1 MNKKI
6 FSVILLITL
15 FVFAPKTK
23 AENQYVIN
31 DKCSSTKC
39 SIRTEANENGTFL
52 VPGMIHYLDPGDIV
66 SLVDETK
73 VTSTSD
79 KCSTEYHYV
88 IYAGRKG
95 YVCGDYINF
104 NVDGKYTQEL
114 RDAGFPESYLLSLNA
129 LKEKYPNWIFTPYK
143 TGLNWEDAISS
154 ESWVG
159 KSYIQVS
166 DPNGKDA
173 IYLSLDGL
181 SYNADTKTY
190 NMMETGGWYAANK
203 QTVAYYMDPRNFLNI
218 YDVFMFENLGYNSSY
233 QTKEVVSQIFAGTDL
248 LQYIDHY
255 MTAATYNG
263 NNISPIFL
271 GARSRQ
277 EVVIEDG
284 KLSDSAN
291 GSLFK
296 EQAVY
301 NFYNIGAFS
310 TCENPIICGLEYAL
324 SKNWKDPSSAIIGGA
339 TEIASEYINKK
350 QDTLYFQK
358 FNVTNN
364 SYGNY
369 SHQYQTNIMA
379 PKSESRST
387 YDAYS
392 KIENLLNSSIE
403 FVIPVYENMPNEQVE
418 LPTEINKEIIDNI
431 TKEETESKEENVL
444 DIPTIVTSS
453 GYKYSNGYISNFSL
467 NETVASV
474 TSKISSIGGTVKVAN
489 GSGEKSPELPIGT
502 GDIITITNNDVTE
515 NLKVVVYGD
524 VSNDGNV
531 TVVDLLKVQKNILNT
546 LNFDDNHLKAADV
559 NKDGNVT
566 VVDLLLVQKA
576 ILGTATIEQ

>member
-1 MNKKI
+1 MNKKL

-15 FVFAPKTK
+15 FVFAPNIK
-23 AENQYVIN
+23 AETQYVIN

-66 SLVDETK
+66 SLVDDTK

-79 KCSTEYHYV
+79 KCSTEYYYV
-88 IYAGRKG
+88 TYAGRKG

-104 NVDGKYTQEL
+104 SVDGKYTQEL
-114 RDAGFPESYLLSLNA
+114 REAGFPESYLLSLNA

-181 SYNADTKTY
+181 SYNTDTKTY
-190 NMMETGGWYAANK
+190 NMMEAGGWYAANK
-203 QTVAYYMDPRNFLNI
+203 QTVAYYIDPRNFLNI

-233 QTKEVVSQIFAGTDL
+233 QTKEVVSQIFTGTDL
-248 LQYIDHY
+248 LQYIDYY

-296 EQAVY
+296 EQMVY

-324 SKNWKDPSSAIIGGA
+324 SRNWTDPSSAIIGGA

-392 KIENLLNSSIE
+392 KIENLLSSSIE
-403 FVIPVYENMPNEQVE
+403 FVIPVYENMPNSQVE

-431 TKEETESKEENVL
+431 TKEENENKEENVL

-474 TSKISSIGGTVKVAN
+474 TSKISSIGGTVKVTN
-489 GSGEKSPELPIGT
+489 GSGEKSSELPIGT
-502 GDIITITNNDVTE
+502 GDIITITNNGISE

-524 VSNDGNV
+524 VSNDGNI

-559 NKDGNVT
+559 NKDGSVT